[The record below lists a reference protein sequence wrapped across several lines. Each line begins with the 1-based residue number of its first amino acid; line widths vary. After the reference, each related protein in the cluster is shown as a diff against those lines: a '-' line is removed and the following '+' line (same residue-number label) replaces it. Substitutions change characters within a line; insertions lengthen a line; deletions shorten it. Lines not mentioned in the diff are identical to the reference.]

1 MKDMT
6 IEQMKKIISILRDTT
21 EELKEDNDKF
31 YKRHNIKKR
40 YKVWVKIWV
49 YMKWQT
55 QAIY

>member
-31 YKRHNIKKR
+31 YKRHNKKKR
-40 YKVWVKIWV
+40 SKV
-49 YMKWQT
+49 
-55 QAIY
+55 

>member
-40 YKVWVKIWV
+40 SKV
-49 YMKWQT
+49 
-55 QAIY
+55 